1 VYTEIW
7 GGLEHNTTETE
18 VVNTNF
24 FTALLAE
31 PTCDADVSQI
41 NWKDVRP
48 TRTEDWS
55 SFIKTYTKGGP
66 EDDNSTPLPLPPS
79 MIEFLKLDKDMQ
91 IIFSGSDLA
100 TCTLHSTTRV
110 DGFPTTYPSAPWVS
124 MSPPPPEA
132 TRTVPVTV
140 PISLNP
146 PTTVVTGTYLSTT
159 YESTSTH
166 ITRQGC
172 LRCDTTPIY
181 IPPPTLPTNPAE
193 PSVNDRP
200 ESHKDNLPIQTPD
213 MPGIISSILNDL
225 KSNQDK
231 PKPTDPNRNENPP
244 KPTDPGRTITIGDS
258 VIQIHPAQPTL
269 PNDPKEQETPKS
281 QNPGVVI
288 GSETLTAGQTTTI
301 NGVEIVVP
309 TDGRGSSLV
318 VGGTTIAVNPAPTGP
333 LVLTVGDSTVTANT
347 QGQFVVGT
355 QTLTPEGPA
364 ITVDGSTLSL
374 GPSGTIAIVNG
385 ITQTLGTAPFET
397 GAPVLTINGQTISA
411 TVVDGSTQ
419 FVLGT
424 DQTLTEGGVLT
435 VDGTTFSMPV
445 DGSGSTIVVN
455 GVTSTLDAPGLPIL
469 TLKNEMIT
477 ASVAGGTTA
486 FVLGPG
492 QTLIPGGVVI
502 ISGTTYSMP
511 ASASGSVIII
521 NGVTSTLG
529 QAPITTEAAL
539 TIDGKTY
546 SATVRDGT
554 TEYVLGPGTTLKH
567 GEAITVSGTT
577 YSLDDKGIALVIN
590 GKTSSM
596 SKVPASNS
604 ATTTRSGTKSQSTS
618 GGSSSSTSVSE
629 SLTTSERAPGNFI
642 ASGIGITNTG
652 GAIVARGEG
661 LDKWVEGVVMGMAGW
676 VLLLL

>member
-100 TCTLHSTTRV
+100 TCTVHSTTRV

-124 MSPPPPEA
+124 MSLPPPEA
-132 TRTVPVTV
+132 TRTIPVTV

-193 PSVNDRP
+193 PSVNDKP

-301 NGVEIVVP
+301 NGVEIVFP

-318 VGGTTIAVNPAPTGP
+318 VGGTTIAVNSAPTGP

-411 TVVDGSTQ
+411 TVVGGSTQ

-469 TLKNEMIT
+469 TLKYEMIT

-486 FVLGPG
+486 FVIGPG
-492 QTLIPGGVVI
+492 QTLIPGGVII

-511 ASASGSVIII
+511 ASASGSVIVI
-521 NGVTSTLG
+521 NGVTSTLV
-529 QAPITTEAAL
+529 QAPITTAAAL

-546 SATVRDGT
+546 SATIRNGT
-554 TEYVLGPGTTLKH
+554 TEYVLGPGTTLKP

-577 YSLDDKGIALVIN
+577 YLLDNKGTALVIN